1 MGDPVRCKKLHN
13 IWCSDKIY
21 ETGENGA
28 KIWSI
33 SHSDDQISV
42 GDRMSLMQN
51 ELELDIL
58 EELGA
63 EFYKRNV

>member
-1 MGDPVRCKKLHN
+1 MGDPVRCKKLHD

-21 ETGENGA
+21 ETGEKGA
-28 KIWSI
+28 KILSI
-33 SHSDDQISV
+33 SYSNDPISV

-51 ELELDIL
+51 EWELDIL